1 MRLHHIGVVVPDIAQ
16 AAQLYVRRFG
26 YSVVTPIIHDP
37 VQTAFVQFLRFSG
50 DQAYLE
56 LVSPDQSNSKLANA
70 LASGLPLNHV
80 CLATPNIEE
89 AFRQLRAN
97 GMMAIARPTAA
108 VAFNGASIAWL
119 IGPDRLLT
127 ELVEQRFTG
136 EWTDERWFANSAI

>member
-1 MRLHHIGVVVPDIAQ
+1 MRLHHIGVVVPDMVQ

-37 VQTAFVQFLRFSG
+37 AQTAFVQFLRLPG

-56 LVSPDQSNSKLANA
+56 LVSPDQSNSKLTHA

-80 CLATPNIEE
+80 CLATSNIEE
-89 AFRQLRAN
+89 SFRHLRAT
-97 GMMAIARPTAA
+97 GMMTVARPMAA

-119 IGPDRLLT
+119 MGQDRLLT

-136 EWTDERWFANSAI
+136 EWSDERWFANSAI